1 MEPSPAV
8 ALSRQVCRCCLSL
21 ALARF
26 ARACRARFEPVACW
40 AARRRR
46 ARRSAVPG
54 AGRSPSSSRAVGAP
68 GRAIPTSSRPVT
80 SVIPDDARLTAFVS
94 FASTLFSVF
103 RRARRRCD
111 GRRSHE
117 GLVPLQRPL
126 PGDHAMTR
134 KQRTRAQI
142 RKRQGT
148 QSTTSESGADQRRRH
163 RAGGANG
170 RPPRAATT
178 CPLN

>member
-1 MEPSPAV
+1 MLPQPGLGTFCQGLPRTLRTSRLLGGAPKTGSEIRRTWRRKIAEQLPSRGCTWKGYHHVVPAGHQRH
-8 ALSRQVCRCCLSL
+8 SG
-21 ALARF
+21 
-26 ARACRARFEPVACW
+26 
-40 AARRRR
+40 
-46 ARRSAVPG
+46 RRSIDG
-54 AGRSPSSSRAVGAP
+54 LRKL
-68 GRAIPTSSRPVT
+68 
-80 SVIPDDARLTAFVS
+80 RLDS
-94 FASTLFSVF
+94 LFGLPKGP
-103 RRARRRCD
+103 RRRCD

-170 RPPRAATT
+170 RPPGAATT
-178 CPLN
+178 CPLS